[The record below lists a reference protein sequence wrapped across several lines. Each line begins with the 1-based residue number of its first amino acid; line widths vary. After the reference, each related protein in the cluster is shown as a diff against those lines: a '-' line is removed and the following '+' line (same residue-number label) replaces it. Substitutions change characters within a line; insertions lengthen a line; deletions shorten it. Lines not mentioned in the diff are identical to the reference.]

1 MDVQTGLICVGL
13 VVVSAAVILFA
24 SMFGMKEKT
33 YEEAIAEQRK
43 LPDDLLLGKREKAKE
58 KKHKNKAGGKK
69 VKEKKEEKEDK
80 EDEKTEHVQFEE
92 NPQILIDEVP
102 IQEEKTIKGN
112 KKKGKVDKVKPILLN
127 KDEAVVL
134 VPEPSL
140 SQPQTE
146 DINHF
151 DLTQPKDDLELI
163 RSHSKDN
170 LQQVTQSEPIVN
182 KSLVDTP
189 TKSKKNVK
197 EQSKKGGEAK
207 EEKKDVA
214 NAPQQQAVKET
225 PKEIKEQQKETP
237 VKMAKEIVKET
248 VVPVQSSV
256 KESKNKKK
264 KNDILAQI
272 GGDKDG
278 VNISLL
284 MHLIQ
289 KAELSRSEIQILTDQ
304 LLNKQLDNPLEHS
317 EWTEGR
323 TDPMIKLKK
332 QLAEKEKALADEQ
345 EASVAVQNKLK
356 ELRSEL
362 NAEKSRLSA
371 NVRQLEETLSS
382 KTTEAQNLH
391 TRVQHILETHAAE
404 KQGFAK
410 QIEHL
415 QSQVNEKMNI
425 IHQMQEDQGQT
436 QGHLQQELVA
446 QRKQME
452 VQYSQMRDNENA
464 LKAQLTQKHAEMQEL
479 QNINMTVNQE
489 IQMLRSTCENS
500 AAEVERHRQQL
511 AMMQDQLIHSEGQL
525 QHYKDAGERLQDMA
539 RQLEESHRTIGDL
552 EHRLQNTHRHEQ
564 DLQKQL
570 NSIKSELNAVKN
582 EANEANNL
590 KAELN
595 KVQAELNKLK
605 SDLSVSQNEAKTEAV
620 EITSLRTELSTAQND
635 LKQSQSNLIVAQTE
649 LKNSQSNSN
658 KLQKELD
665 IIQADFRKSE
675 GELVKARSEG
685 KNAKAELSKAQ
696 SDLNKARTELF
707 KTQEELRIAHKTMSE
722 LKMLL
727 VEVERLQQGAK
738 NSFESQIEVARLQEE
753 NNRLSSQSGT
763 LGELQKEVRNL
774 VSQLVSNTERPNAE
788 GRENGVETKAVK
800 NNIQHIEH
808 NNLLEQKE
816 TLLEK
821 LRVEVN
827 QKDTELNKLT
837 VQLETLQSDVNNERR
852 QRTNLQDELEVQK
865 QKNNELRTKNWKV
878 MEALSAAESRTNSN
892 SGTAIDKLSH
902 QVGID
907 EQKSTKALLQRI
919 FPDVSIV
926 ESSHEK
932 WLTAFEDKVSSL
944 VKDSKLKQEDMEK
957 QNQKLQGM
965 VSQHIQGVEKTEGIL
980 NKLQNHVESEEAR
993 WQVQI
998 KQKEEI
1004 LASLKTELDDLRNKS
1019 ALTEQLEKK
1028 ISELETRLAEA
1039 ETFRHQAQ
1047 TQLVS
1052 FKVQSELSPVKG
1064 EKNLSLSMAE
1074 KLGEE
1079 NSRLLQ
1085 SLQQEISSKAAV
1097 DAEVARLR
1105 SVLEKSESSLAEEK
1119 NLVSQLQNEVYR
1131 LKNDVSAGFRNSDQ
1145 STVNGPPISDSSKSE
1160 STVVAHSLLAA
1171 LEKSLKNTELA
1182 KCSITEPAT
1191 DLVERQQEPDTSFLI
1206 SKTSSPQT
1214 CHMIDHNTQA
1224 SWNPLN
1230 SQQHKKHK
1238 KKRKSTMKPVT
1249 KRRRFTGWF
1258 RKKVTTSRNKLR

>member
-1 MDVQTGLICVGL
+1 MDVQTGLICVSL
-13 VVVSAAVILFA
+13 VVVSAAVILFVL
-24 SMFGMKEKT
+24 MFGMKEKT
-33 YEEAIAEQRK
+33 YDEAIAEQRK
-43 LPDDLLLGKREKAKE
+43 LPDDLLIGKREKGKE

-69 VKEKKEEKEDK
+69 VKEKKEEKEDR

-92 NPQILIDEVP
+92 NPQILIDEAP
-102 IQEEKTIKGN
+102 IQEEKNIKGN
-112 KKKGKVDKVKPILLN
+112 KKKGKIDKVKPILLN
-127 KDEAVVL
+127 KDEPVVL

-140 SQPQTE
+140 SQPQSE

-170 LQQVTQSEPIVN
+170 LHQMTQSEPIVN

-189 TKSKKNVK
+189 TKTKKNAK
-197 EQSKKGGEAK
+197 EQPKKGGDAK
-207 EEKKDVA
+207 EEKKDVG
-214 NAPQQQAVKET
+214 NAPQQQALKET

-237 VKMAKEIVKET
+237 VKTAKEIVKEIS
-248 VVPVQSSV
+248 VPVQSSV

-264 KNDILAQI
+264 RNDILAQI

-284 MHLIQ
+284 MPLIQ

-323 TDPMIKLKK
+323 TDPVIKLKK

-371 NVRQLEETLSS
+371 NVRQLEETLSA
-382 KTTEAQNLH
+382 KATEAQTLH
-391 TRVQHILETHAAE
+391 TRVQHILESHAAE
-404 KQGFAK
+404 KQGFAR
-410 QIEHL
+410 QIEQL
-415 QSQVNEKMNI
+415 QSQVNEKMTI

-436 QGHLQQELVA
+436 QGHLQQELVT
-446 QRKQME
+446 QRKQLE
-452 VQYSQMRDNENA
+452 VQYSQMRENENA
-464 LKAQLTQKHAEMQEL
+464 LKAQLAQKHVEIQEL

-511 AMMQDQLIHSEGQL
+511 AMTQEQLMHSQGQL
-525 QHYKDAGERLQDMA
+525 QHYKEAGERLQEMV
-539 RQLEESHRTIGDL
+539 RQLEESHRTIDDL
-552 EHRLQNTHRHEQ
+552 EHRLQNTLRHEQ

-570 NSIKSELNAVKN
+570 NSVKSELNAVKS

-620 EITSLRTELSTAQND
+620 EITSLRTELSTTQNE

-649 LKNSQSNSN
+649 LKNSQSNCN
-658 KLQKELD
+658 KLQKDFD
-665 IIQADFRKSE
+665 IIQADLRKSA
-675 GELVKARSEG
+675 GELVKAQSES
-685 KNAKAELSKAQ
+685 KNAKTELSKAQ
-696 SDLNKARTELF
+696 SDLNKVQTELA
-707 KTQEELRIAHKTMSE
+707 KTQEELRNAHKTVSE
-722 LKMLL
+722 LKMLS
-727 VEVERLQQGAK
+727 VEVERLQQGAR
-738 NSFESQIEVARLQEE
+738 NSSESQIEVARLQEE

-763 LGELQKEVRNL
+763 LAELQKEIRKLREENEFL
-774 VSQLVSNTERPNAE
+774 ASQLVANKERPDAE

-800 NNIQHIEH
+800 NIQHIEH

-827 QKDTELNKLT
+827 QKDTELSKLT
-837 VQLETLQSDVNNERR
+837 VQLETLKSDMNNERC

-878 MEALSAAESRTNSN
+878 MEALSAAESRTSSN
-892 SGTAIDKLSH
+892 SRRAIDELS
-902 QVGID
+902 QKVGRD
-907 EQKSTKALLQRI
+907 EQKSTDMLLQRI
-919 FPDVSIV
+919 FPDVSIA

-932 WLTAFEDKVSSL
+932 WLTAIEGKVSSL
-944 VKDSKLKQEDMEK
+944 VKDSKRKQEDMEK
-957 QNQKLQGM
+957 ENQSLRGM
-965 VSQHIQGVEKTEGIL
+965 VSHYEEIFHDTEGTL
-980 NKLQNHVESEEAR
+980 NELQNHLESEEAR
-993 WQVQI
+993 WQAQI

-1004 LASLKTELDDLRNKS
+1004 LTSLKTELDSLRSKS
-1019 ALTEQLEKK
+1019 GLTEQLDKK

-1047 TQLVS
+1047 TQLSS
-1052 FKVQSELSPVKG
+1052 FKIQSESSPVKG
-1064 EKNLSLSMAE
+1064 EKNLSLNAVE

-1079 NSRLLQ
+1079 KSRLLQ
-1085 SLQQEISSKAAV
+1085 SLQQEISNKAAV

-1105 SVLEKSESSLAEEK
+1105 SLLEKSESGLAEEK
-1119 NLVSQLQNEVYR
+1119 NLVLQLQNEVGR
-1131 LKNDVSAGFRNSDQ
+1131 LKNEVSPGFRNLDQ

-1160 STVVAHSLLAA
+1160 PTVVAHSLLAA

-1191 DLVERQQEPDTSFLI
+1191 DLVECRQESDTSFLI

-1238 KKRKSTMKPVT
+1238 KKRVVQEKSNNLKE
-1249 KRRRFTGWF
+1249 
-1258 RKKVTTSRNKLR
+1258 